1 MRTIK
6 RVVAVGALAA
16 GFAVAAGGTAQA
28 DSDRQ
33 LCEAAGGSY
42 TKVGSVSTCEF
53 PVGNSHNVK
62 TDDQK
67 GSFKSSHPEGYIN
80 PGGHRP
86 PGQQG

>member
-16 GFAVAAGGTAQA
+16 GLSFSAGTAFGA
-28 DSDRQ
+28 SDAQ
-33 LCEAAGGSY
+33 LCEAAGGTY
-42 TKVGSVSTCEF
+42 TKVGPVSTCEF

-80 PGGHRP
+80 PSGHRP

>member
-1 MRTIK
+1 MRSIS
-6 RVVAVGALAA
+6 RLAALA
-16 GFAVAAGGTAQA
+16 AVAAGLTIPAGTAFA
-28 DSDRQ
+28 DSDEQ
-33 LCEAAGGSY
+33 ICEAAGGTY

-80 PGGHRP
+80 PSGHRP